1 MTVRLTVSLIQA
13 EVKWDEPKSLPAFMS
28 NHVMAFV
35 TEVLVIR
42 LVRRV
47 DMFLCVC
54 VCSKR
59 VFCSGSSSSSG
70 TPAEAHAHW
79 GKVI

>member
-47 DMFLCVC
+47 DMFLC
-54 VCSKR
+54 
-59 VFCSGSSSSSG
+59 
-70 TPAEAHAHW
+70 
-79 GKVI
+79 

>member
-35 TEVLVIR
+35 TEVFSDTIGSVCGH
-42 LVRRV
+42 VS
-47 DMFLCVC
+47 VC
-54 VCSKR
+54 VCLQ
-59 VFCSGSSSSSG
+59 
-70 TPAEAHAHW
+70 
-79 GKVI
+79 